1 MVGHMRWLIWICACF
16 VLCGAAVFGAEQ
28 AGGKYAQSAA
38 DEREMA
44 RSVRDGFATL
54 VADSNRQ
61 EAFIREDVRQARK
74 DIEIEAALHEQSAAA
89 FEREDL
95 VEGRRLREEA
105 AKAVKIRVAWRERIG
120 DFRLKQA
127 LAAPSE
133 QTYADEMRWPKHN
146 TRGEFDAW
154 IEARKALSEAWGRVA
169 EASGPGV
176 HADSL
181 TDLKEAA
188 YAADV
193 ECDIAELR
201 YTWAKQREEIWSDKK
216 VASADLEAKL
226 AALQAVQE
234 RRVALRRAAAL
245 RDMEDRRIERE
256 IRLAVDEYRKA
267 YEEARLAREK
277 TVGKK

>member
-1 MVGHMRWLIWICACF
+1 MRLLHRICICIA
-16 VLCGAAVFGAEQ
+16 VSGSAAVGAEQ
-28 AGGKYAQSAA
+28 AVGKYAQSVQ

-44 RSVRDGFATL
+44 RAVRDGFATF
-54 VADSNRQ
+54 VADSSRQ
-61 EAFIREDVRQARK
+61 EAFIKEDVRQARK
-74 DIEIEAALHEQSAAA
+74 DVEIEAALHEQAAAA
-89 FEREDL
+89 FEREDV

-105 AKAVKIRVAWRERIG
+105 GKALKARVAWRERIG

-133 QTYADEMRWPKHN
+133 QTYADEMRWPKQN
-146 TRGEFDAW
+146 TRPEFDAW
-154 IEARKALSEAWGRVA
+154 IEARKTLSEAWGRVA

-201 YTWAKQREEIWSDKK
+201 YTWAKQREDIWSDKK

-234 RRVALRRAAAL
+234 RRVALRRAAAG
-245 RDMEDRRIERE
+245 RDREDRRIERE

-267 YEEARLAREK
+267 YEEARIAREK